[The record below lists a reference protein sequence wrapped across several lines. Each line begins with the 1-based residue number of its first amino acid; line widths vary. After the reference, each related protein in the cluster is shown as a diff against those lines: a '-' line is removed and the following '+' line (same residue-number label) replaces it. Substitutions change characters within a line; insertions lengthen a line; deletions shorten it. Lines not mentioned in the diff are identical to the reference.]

1 MNNTEKKLDALID
14 ALGFDVE
21 EKHVFDNEAYTSA
34 NRRFDASK
42 ENYIQPEFKFTKR
55 DKTVDDE
62 PVNHEWTVDT
72 NTCHA
77 FDDDPVDGE
86 LKLDLWLTE
95 AFKNVPYTART
106 TIVSSTILKRELLK
120 ILETAGKK
128 PKKETIAII
137 EYTIDKAFKNE

>member
-21 EKHVFDNEAYTSA
+21 ESAVFAVRPDGSDKMHIRTDIKLTERDVPVA
-34 NRRFDASK
+34 N
-42 ENYIQPEFKFTKR
+42 
-55 DKTVDDE
+55 DE

-72 NTCHA
+72 NTGCS
-77 FDDDPVDGE
+77 FDDE
-86 LKLDLWLTE
+86 LTVNLAATE
-95 AFKNVPYTART
+95 AFKNVPCTART

-128 PKKETIAII
+128 PKKGTIAII
-137 EYTIDKAFKNE
+137 EHAIDKAFKNE

>member
-21 EKHVFDNEAYTSA
+21 EVVTTVHPPFSIMKAAFTDRYNQQGPVHTV
-34 NRRFDASK
+34 
-42 ENYIQPEFKFTKR
+42 NYKLAKR
-55 DKTVDDE
+55 DELTV
-62 PVNHEWTVDT
+62 NLAAT
-72 NTCHA
+72 
-77 FDDDPVDGE
+77 
-86 LKLDLWLTE
+86 K
-95 AFKNVPYTART
+95 AFKNMGCTVPT

-137 EYTIDKAFKNE
+137 ENAIDKAFKNE

>member
-21 EKHVFDNEAYTSA
+21 ENDVFLVRTDGTDKQHLRTDIKLTE
-34 NRRFDASK
+34 
-42 ENYIQPEFKFTKR
+42 R
-55 DKTVDDE
+55 DKPVADDE

-72 NTCHA
+72 NTGCA
-77 FDDDPVDGE
+77 FDDE
-86 LKLDLWLTE
+86 LTINLAETE
-95 AFKNVPYTART
+95 AFKNFACTART

-128 PKKETIAII
+128 PKKGTIAII
-137 EYTIDKAFKNE
+137 EHAIDKAFKNE